1 MRMTGVPL
9 RHLFTSHV
17 KDQKGGD
24 LLSTVMAWMETCRVS
39 LVWTVKAHESEGG
52 YSCAVCS
59 ILTK

>member
-9 RHLFTSHV
+9 RHLFNCHV

-24 LLSTVMAWMETCRVS
+24 FLSTVMAWMETCRVS
-39 LVWTVKAHESEGG
+39 LVWTVKVHEREGR
-52 YSCAVCS
+52 YNCVVCS